1 MKLKNIFIIL
11 LMALVAAAL
20 LLGGFVY
27 TVIHEAKPELSKLGL
42 REREDTAKPSVI
54 EQASLVKKEDLKTF
68 YTFTVGEL
76 SFSDWYAAAIEA
88 NRLVDEGSG
97 NLSVKESIEL
107 PPLVTNDC
115 TEPYCFQHV
124 IGFEKIPSQ
133 LWKGLIGIEDLR
145 FVNHAGI
152 DFKSILRALVVDLKE
167 MRMAQGGSTITQQLI
182 KNLFLT
188 QEKSILRKLKEII
201 LSIYIEHLFEKEEIL
216 TTYFNE
222 VFWGAVQG
230 IRIKGV
236 YAASLLY
243 FQKKP
248 DELSDYETTILVSLL
263 KGPNF
268 YSPITKWERLKN
280 RSDMVYEKLI
290 ELNLF
295 AKNYDEKWKIKDWEL
310 WNAKLKRD
318 QTNRL
323 IHSLWMSQEDKET
336 VFDPYERYV
345 FMKSGQRVLER
356 IKNLDKK
363 EDDLAFKAIV
373 LDPFCKECRQPQYF
387 YSKIER
393 DKVKAIEG
401 ENHQVG
407 SVLKPILYD
416 IFYRLGKSPRDLVET
431 KPLTLKLKSGPW
443 SPRESSKVITP
454 VISLEEALQKSKN
467 IPLIR
472 TAFEVGIDHVESNLL
487 DYIPT
492 IATPLAE
499 YPAQMLGSI
508 ELSLKELSEIYKKFL
523 NTQCQEFKSEE
534 KSFEELVIAQLSD
547 PTKSTLAGSV
557 DSKLAQMKFFGK
569 TGTTNNGL
577 DNWLVVFDGRLLSII
592 WFGVEGNRVGKTYPM
607 SGSSSSFK
615 IFQEFA
621 NSRGKRFDNVSCE
634 NYKP

>member
-1 MKLKNIFIIL
+1 MNFKKLLF
-11 LMALVAAAL
+11 AL
-20 LLGGFVY
+20 LLAFLASTVFLGVFIY
-27 TVIHEAKPELSKLGL
+27 IVIHEAKPELSKLGL
-42 REREDTAKPSVI
+42 KEREDSAKSSVI
-54 EQASLVKKEDLKTF
+54 EQASLVKKEDLKIF
-68 YTFTVGEL
+68 YTFTAGEL
-76 SFSDWYAAAIEA
+76 TFNDWYTATLES
-88 NRLVDEGSG
+88 NHLTDEGAG
-97 NLSVKESIEL
+97 ILFVKESMEL

-115 TEPYCFQHV
+115 SDPYCFQHV

-152 DFKSILRALVVDLKE
+152 DLKSIIRALVVDLKE

-188 QEKSILRKLKEII
+188 QEKSILRKVKEII

-248 DELSDYETTILVSLL
+248 EELTDYETTILVSLL

-268 YSPITKWERLKN
+268 YSPITKWERLKS
-280 RSDMVYEKLI
+280 RADMVYEKLI
-290 ELNLF
+290 ELSLF
-295 AKNYDEKWKIKDWEL
+295 AKNYEEKWKVKDWEL

-323 IHSLWMSQEDKET
+323 VHSLWMSQEETET
-336 VFDPYERYV
+336 VLDPYERYV
-345 FMKSGQRVLER
+345 FMKSGQRVLEK

-373 LDPFCKECRQPQYF
+373 LDPFCKECSQPQYF

-393 DKVKAIEG
+393 DKVRAIEG

-443 SPRESSKVITP
+443 SPRESSKITTP
-454 VISLEEALQKSKN
+454 LISMEEALQKSKN

-472 TAFEVGIDHVESNLL
+472 TAFEIGIEHVEANLK

-499 YPAQMLGSI
+499 YPAQMLGTV
-508 ELSLKELSEIYKKFL
+508 ELSLKALSEVYKKFL
-523 NTQCQEFKSEE
+523 ITQCLELKREE
-534 KSFEELVIAQLSD
+534 KTFEELVIAQLSD
-547 PTKSTLAGSV
+547 PTKSTLAASV

-592 WFGVEGNRVGKTYPM
+592 WFGVEGNRVGKTYPL
-607 SGSSSSFK
+607 SGSSSAFK

-634 NYKP
+634 NFKP